1 MPHSPSSWIASPA
14 ATRLARQCRRIPAL
28 AYPLTLITDV
38 DNGNSLVDEEQ
49 FGPILP
55 IIRYSD
61 LDEVIERANNNPNG
75 LGGSVWSKDVQKVKE
90 IALRLQC
97 DTAWINKHSPLQ
109 PNVPFGGVKSSGVGV
124 EFGEEGL
131 FEKYRYPEFGPNRFV
146 FGRREI
152 CCSILRMTNAPCSS
166 GSAAHFVFAL
176 AIRERKP
183 SEFGLLQ
190 RHAELW
196 FRASRH
202 TWHKFHHPPVRC
214 SHRCEDLIRERIGSR
229 MNCRSSVA
237 QKALCDHK
245 T

>member
-14 ATRLARQCRRIPAL
+14 ATRLAQQCRRIPAL

-49 FGPILP
+49 FGPVLP

-131 FEKYRYPEFGPNRFV
+131 FEKYRYPDV
-146 FGRREI
+146 W
-152 CCSILRMTNAPCSS
+152 S
-166 GSAAHFVFAL
+166 
-176 AIRERKP
+176 
-183 SEFGLLQ
+183 
-190 RHAELW
+190 
-196 FRASRH
+196 
-202 TWHKFHHPPVRC
+202 
-214 SHRCEDLIRERIGSR
+214 
-229 MNCRSSVA
+229 
-237 QKALCDHK
+237 
-245 T
+245 